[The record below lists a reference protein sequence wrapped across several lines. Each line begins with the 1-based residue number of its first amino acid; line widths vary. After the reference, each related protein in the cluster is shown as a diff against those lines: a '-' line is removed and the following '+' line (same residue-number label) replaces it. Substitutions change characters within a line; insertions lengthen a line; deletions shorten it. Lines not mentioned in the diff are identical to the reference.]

1 VYILSNDNSAIMF
14 SPDGTQISTIYPP
27 PTAKDLKIMQY
38 SIKLKKIFIL
48 LASGTICVYSFDQE
62 TALLEKL
69 QRPEHIKDQDGK
81 SINQVITTMNF
92 VTVVPPKYDCEVLQD
107 KALNKKEELIEN
119 TGEENMII
127 LGFSKGTFAFV
138 SVHQTDK
145 VYARFSIHRQ
155 SIVKIEEMNIKG
167 VFLSIC
173 SEFIMN
179 IWGFTNDNIVVYRT
193 FKTFRPIKDISF
205 STENMLASF
214 QSRDSELMFMNGET
228 MELEIVHREKSNEHS
243 GKINCIDSS
252 LNGNLFITGGQD
264 GYVKVWTSDKV
275 LVREI

>member
-1 VYILSNDNSAIMF
+1 MLSNDNSAVLF
-14 SPDGTQISTIYPP
+14 RPDGTQISTIYPP
-27 PTAKDLKIMQY
+27 PTAKELKIMQY

-48 LASGTICVYSFDQE
+48 LASGTICIYSFDQE

-81 SINQVITTMNF
+81 SINQLITTMNF

-107 KALNKKEELIEN
+107 KALKRNDDLIED
-119 TGEENMII
+119 TGEENMIV

-155 SIVKIEEMNIKG
+155 SIVKIEEMSAKG
-167 VFLSIC
+167 IFLSIC

-179 IWGFTNDNIVVYRT
+179 IWGFANDNIMVYKT

-205 STENMLASF
+205 SGENMLISF
-214 QSRDSELMFMNGET
+214 QSRDSELMFMNEET
-228 MELEIVHREKSNEHS
+228 NQLEIIHREKSNEHS
-243 GKINCIDSS
+243 GKIN
-252 LNGNLFITGGQD
+252 
-264 GYVKVWTSDKV
+264 
-275 LVREI
+275 

>member
-1 VYILSNDNSAIMF
+1 M
-14 SPDGTQISTIYPP
+14 
-27 PTAKDLKIMQY
+27 
-38 SIKLKKIFIL
+38 
-48 LASGTICVYSFDQE
+48 
-62 TALLEKL
+62 EKL

-81 SINQVITTMNF
+81 SINQLITTMNF

-107 KALNKKEELIEN
+107 KALKKKDDLIED
-119 TGEENMII
+119 TGEENMIV

-155 SIVKIEEMNIKG
+155 SIVKIEEMNAKG
-167 VFLSIC
+167 IFLSIC

-179 IWGFTNDNIVVYRT
+179 IWGFTNDNIMVYKT

-205 STENMLASF
+205 SAENMLISF
-214 QSRDSELMFMNGET
+214 QSRDSELMCMNVET
-228 MELEIVHREKSNEHS
+228 NQLEIIHRIKSNEHS

-252 LNGNLFITGGQD
+252 IGGKLFITGGQD
-264 GYVKVWTSDKV
+264 GYIKVWTSDKI
-275 LVREI
+275 LVREIWFPEEIDAVWFLNSQWDILIGHASKVSIISSKDYKPFVLSKDDNEIYYGSFSF